1 MAKVRSKGFSQCILF
16 NSMVVTSSMPN
27 TSANLP
33 QSSKI
38 LRAALEDFEGLRM
51 NGRSAWLIAK
61 DATHESRQSDL
72 ALFVVSHA

>member
-61 DATHESRQSDL
+61 DAMNEGCGL
-72 ALFVVSHA
+72 YLMLFKHSPA